1 MWKGKNEKKKKRT
14 KQRVSTAGK
23 IGMGGVRGFGGGGG
37 GGLGGWGVCKGR
49 VLVITH
55 LGCGLAHP
63 YVYIKHK
70 MKITAIIRFMIFFN

>member
-23 IGMGGVRGFGGGGG
+23 IGMGEGVRGFGGGG
-37 GGLGGWGVCKGR
+37 VGR